1 MHPITSWI
9 QDPNNLAYARNAQ
22 TGQFRLVD
30 DIANDPQ
37 EQWMSIPGYPYY
49 EQSNKT
55 GKWKYVG
62 LKRSNYALIAKNP
75 KYKKHEMTL
84 DQFANRMAASAI
96 MMNMYK

>member
-9 QDPNNLAYARNAQ
+9 QDPNNLNYARNAQ
-22 TGQFRLVD
+22 TGEVRLVD
-30 DIANDPQ
+30 DIANDPE

-55 GKWKYVG
+55 GKWKFVG

-75 KYKKHEMTL
+75 KYKKYEMTL